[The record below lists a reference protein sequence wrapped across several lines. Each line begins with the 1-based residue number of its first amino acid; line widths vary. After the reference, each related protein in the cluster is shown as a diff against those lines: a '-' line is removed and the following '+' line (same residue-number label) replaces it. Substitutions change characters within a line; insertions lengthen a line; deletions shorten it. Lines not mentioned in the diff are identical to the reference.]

1 MNTTIPGALDFD
13 PELIERYDLQGP
25 RYTSYPAAPHFD
37 SHFGAEAFAAAAR
50 ASNEDPIPRRLSL
63 YVHAPFCLSPCFYCG
78 CTRVITRDRAKAES
92 YLARLHREIELVA
105 QLFDRDRKTI
115 QLHFGGGT
123 PNFFDATQM
132 EDLMECL
139 DRHFGFLQPTLEAGI
154 EIDPRSADASYIRT
168 LGALGFNRISIG
180 VQDFDLAVQQAVNRV
195 QTVEETRAVIDS
207 ARASGF
213 KSVSL
218 DLIYGLPRQTV
229 WSFERTLDE
238 VIALAPD
245 RIAAYGYAHLPSR
258 FSAQRRIRS
267 EDLPDAR
274 VRLALFELTVRKL
287 TAAGYRYI
295 GMDHFARPDD
305 DLAVAQ
311 RHGTLQRN
319 FQGYSTHAAC
329 DLIGLGMSSIS
340 HVGSTFSQTAADL
353 IGYNAAID
361 AGRLAVVRGLALT
374 DDDII
379 RADAIQQLMCHGVI
393 DIGAFEARHRLEFDA
408 YFSRE
413 LARLDALVSDGLVE
427 LSPARIVVLPAGRFL
442 LRNIA
447 MCFDAYLERR
457 GAGVR
462 VESPYSRVL

>member
-1 MNTTIPGALDFD
+1 M
-13 PELIERYDLQGP
+13 
-25 RYTSYPAAPHFD
+25 
-37 SHFGAEAFAAAAR
+37 
-50 ASNEDPIPRRLSL
+50 
-63 YVHAPFCLSPCFYCG
+63 
-78 CTRVITRDRAKAES
+78 
-92 YLARLHREIELVA
+92 
-105 QLFDRDRKTI
+105 
-115 QLHFGGGT
+115 
-123 PNFFDATQM
+123 
-132 EDLMECL
+132 
-139 DRHFGFLQPTLEAGI
+139 
-154 EIDPRSADASYIRT
+154 
-168 LGALGFNRISIG
+168 
-180 VQDFDLAVQQAVNRV
+180 
-195 QTVEETRAVIDS
+195 
-207 ARASGF
+207 
-213 KSVSL
+213 
-218 DLIYGLPRQTV
+218 

-340 HVGSTFSQTAADL
+340 HVGSTFSQNAADL